1 MTARSAFC
9 VMSCRVCSICISV
22 CVCAHHVSPML
33 QLLGSCHLEKWRF
46 PEIGVPPNHLLK
58 WEFPLYT
65 IQLWGFPMETSKC
78 SSKAPQSQ
86 AVLDYGSGSGVL
98 AICAAHLG
106 ASTVVGV
113 DVDEGSVDTCQG

>member
-1 MTARSAFC
+1 MC
-9 VMSCRVCSICISV
+9 VYIYIYIY
-22 CVCAHHVSPML
+22 
-33 QLLGSCHLEKWRF
+33 RF